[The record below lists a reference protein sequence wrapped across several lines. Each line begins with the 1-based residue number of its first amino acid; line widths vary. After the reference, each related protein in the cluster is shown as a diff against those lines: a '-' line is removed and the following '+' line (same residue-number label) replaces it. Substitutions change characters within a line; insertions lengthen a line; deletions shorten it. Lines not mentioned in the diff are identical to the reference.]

1 MDLRKCQEAL
11 FVIPAPAF
19 AGVNSGGNP
28 VISKK
33 GKIVERALLWFR
45 CAAMHDPVR
54 PVMKRPA
61 ALGWEAKQR
70 QVDLV
75 IERPLRGEDLLS
87 RMKGWFT
94 ADVMQVTDIVKKHG
108 RLTLLDDYDLVV
120 ETKDAEAMETLSLE
134 LAAAFGAEAWI
145 EQMPKAKLK

>member
-1 MDLRKCQEAL
+1 M
-11 FVIPAPAF
+11 
-19 AGVNSGGNP
+19 
-28 VISKK
+28 
-33 GKIVERALLWFR
+33 LWFK

-54 PVMKRPA
+54 PVVKRPA
-61 ALGWEAKQR
+61 ALGWEAKKR

-94 ADVMQVTDIVKKHG
+94 ADVMQVIDIVKRHG

-120 ETKDAEAMETLSLE
+120 ETKDAEQMAAIGRE
-134 LAAAFGAEAWI
+134 LAEAFGEEAWI
-145 EQMPKAKLK
+145 EQISRTKLT